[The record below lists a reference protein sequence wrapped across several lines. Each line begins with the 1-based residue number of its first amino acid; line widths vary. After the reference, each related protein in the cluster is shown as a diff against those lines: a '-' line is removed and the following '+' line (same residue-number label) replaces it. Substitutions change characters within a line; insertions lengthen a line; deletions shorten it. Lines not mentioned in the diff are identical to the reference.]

1 MWFTPDMAPRDDM
14 AADRPVDPRVA
25 HTRRLVLEAAA
36 SLLAEEGFDRLTLEE
51 LAERSGVARSTIYR
65 NWDDRS
71 ELFADAFDL
80 LCSFPEIPDLGSM
93 RDELEFLARELAAS
107 LESSEWAKAL
117 PSLIGAAHHDD
128 VLGSA
133 QARFSEGRRE
143 LTSAIFRRADDRGE
157 LGAAH
162 DPHELAEL
170 FAAPLFFRFLMSH
183 QPLDEAFLRRHVDRL
198 VTLAAP

>member
-1 MWFTPDMAPRDDM
+1 MTNPDRS
-14 AADRPVDPRVA
+14 VDPRVA
-25 HTRRLVLEAAA
+25 QTRRLVLEAAA

-93 RDELEFLARELAAS
+93 RDELDFMARELAGS

-117 PSLIGAAHHDD
+117 PSLIGAAHRDD
-128 VLGSA
+128 VLTEA
-133 QARFSEGRRE
+133 QARFSGGRRE
-143 LTSAIFRRADDRGE
+143 LTSAIFARAAERGE
-157 LGAAH
+157 LGSGQ
-162 DPHELAEL
+162 DPHYLAEL
-170 FAAPLFFRFLMSH
+170 FAAPMFFRFLMSR
-183 QPLDEAFLRRHVDRL
+183 QPLDEAFIRRHVDAV
-198 VTLAAP
+198 VTVATG

>member
-1 MWFTPDMAPRDDM
+1 MTEGSL
-14 AADRPVDPRVA
+14 DPRVA

-128 VLGSA
+128 ALSGA
-133 QARFSEGRRE
+133 QARFSEVRRE
-143 LTSAIFRRADDRGE
+143 LTSAIFARAAERGE
-157 LGAAH
+157 LMPGVDGH
-162 DPHELAEL
+162 YLAEL
-170 FAAPLFFRFLMSH
+170 FAAPMFFRFLMSR
-183 QPLDEAFLRRHVDRL
+183 QPLDEAFLQRHIDTL
-198 VTLAAP
+198 VAVATA

>member
-1 MWFTPDMAPRDDM
+1 MAVYP
-14 AADRPVDPRVA
+14 
-25 HTRRLVLEAAA
+25 T
-36 SLLAEEGFDRLTLEE
+36 
-51 LAERSGVARSTIYR
+51 AERSGVARSTIYR

-71 ELFADAFDL
+71 ELLADAFDL

-128 VLGSA
+128 VLGLA
-133 QARFSEGRRE
+133 QARFSEVRRG
-143 LTSAIFRRADDRGE
+143 LTSAIFRRADERGE
-157 LGAAH
+157 LGRSH
-162 DPHELAEL
+162 DPGELAEL
-170 FAAPLFFRFLMSH
+170 FAAPMFFRFLMSH
-183 QPLDEAFLRRHVDRL
+183 QPIDETFLHRHVDRI

>member
-1 MWFTPDMAPRDDM
+1 MTDE
-14 AADRPVDPRVA
+14 RPIDPRVA

-71 ELFADAFDL
+71 ELFADAFEL

-93 RDELEFLARELAAS
+93 RDELRLLADELAGS
-107 LESSEWAKAL
+107 LQSSEWAKAL
-117 PSLIGAAHHDD
+117 PSMIGAAHRDD
-128 VLGSA
+128 VLGAA
-133 QARFSEGRRE
+133 QARFSEMRRE
-143 LTSAIFRRADDRGE
+143 MTSAIFRRAEERGE
-157 LGAAH
+157 LGRTH
-162 DPHELAEL
+162 DLHELAEL

-183 QPLDEAFLRRHVDRL
+183 QPLDEGFLARHVDRL
-198 VTLAAP
+198 VALAAS